1 MFPCR
6 SFVACFFLLASLAK
20 ALAAPPNVIVIL
32 VDDLGWA
39 DLGCQGSQYHQ
50 TPHIDGLAR
59 DGMRFTD
66 AYSACTVCSPTRAA
80 LLTGKHP
87 ARLHLT
93 DWIAGHA
100 APKAKLSP
108 PEWSRRLDPAE
119 PTLAARL
126 KSAGY
131 ATAAVGKWHLGAD
144 SRPQQFGFD
153 VNMGGDHRG
162 QPPRY
167 VAPYG
172 LPELPDGPAGEF
184 LTDRESAEAVRFI
197 ESHRSQPFFLYLAHY
212 AVHTPLDGKRDV
224 VAKYKARTPDDQRN
238 PVYAA
243 LLESVDDSV
252 GRIRASLQQLGLVT
266 NTVIVFTS
274 DNGGLVLGKD
284 RPTSNRPLRSG
295 KGDAY
300 EGGVRVP
307 FIVCWPGV
315 VRPGS
320 TSSRPV
326 QTVDLY
332 PTLLEA
338 TGVDDAP
345 GHERDGAS
353 LVALLKG
360 KGSTPDRSLY
370 WHYPHYHPG
379 GATPHGAVRSGDWKL
394 IESYESGHLELY
406 NLASDLAESTDL
418 ANALPEKANEMAR
431 DLAAWR
437 KKVGAQMPVPNPA
450 HVPAAIEPQ
459 PDGSLVLPAHRALP
473 HGAKLQY
480 EPPAHKNTIGYWVEA
495 GDWVEWIVRIPA
507 AGVYEVEILQGCG
520 TGSGGSEVEVSLAGS
535 RLPFVVMETGGFQKF
550 MPRRL
555 GTVAIPAEGEHRLQI
570 RVVRKAGPAVMDVR
584 QVILRRKSA

>member
-1 MFPCR
+1 MFPSR
-6 SFVACFFLLASLAK
+6 SFVAFFFLLASLAK

-131 ATAAVGKWHLGAD
+131 ATASVGKWHLGAD

-555 GTVAIPAEGEHRLQI
+555 GTVAVPAEGEHRLQI

>member
-1 MFPCR
+1 MFPSR
-6 SFVACFFLLASLAK
+6 SFVAFFFLLASLAK

-131 ATAAVGKWHLGAD
+131 ATASVGKWHLGAD

-418 ANALPEKANEMAR
+418 SNALPEKANEMAR

>member
-1 MFPCR
+1 MRLPQ
-6 SFVACFFLLASLAK
+6 FLVVCLALI
-20 ALAAPPNVIVIL
+20 ALLSKGVAAPPNVIVIL

-50 TPHIDGLAR
+50 TPHIDAMAR
-59 DGMRFTD
+59 EGMRFTD

-108 PEWSRRLDPAE
+108 PAWSQRLDPSE
-119 PTLAARL
+119 PTLASRL

-131 ATAAVGKWHLGAD
+131 ATAAVGKWHLGTN

-153 VNMGGDHRG
+153 VNHGGDHRG

-167 VAPYG
+167 VSPYS
-172 LPELPDGPAGEF
+172 LPELADGPQGEF
-184 LTDRESAEAVRFI
+184 LTDRECAEAIRFI
-197 ESHRSQPFFLYLAHY
+197 EAQQGKPFFLYLAHY

-238 PVYAA
+238 AVYAA

-252 GRIRASLQQLGLVT
+252 GNLRATLQRLGIAT
-266 NTVIVFTS
+266 NTIVVLTS

-295 KGDAY
+295 KGDVY

-315 VRPGS
+315 VRPGT

-326 QTVDLY
+326 QTMDLY

-338 TGVDDAP
+338 AGVADAP
-345 GHERDGAS
+345 GHEVDGTS
-353 LVALLKG
+353 LVGLLKG

-379 GATPHGAVRSGDWKL
+379 GATPYGAVRSGDWKL
-394 IESYESGHLELY
+394 VEFYESGHLELY
-406 NLASDLAESTDL
+406 NLASDLGEATDL
-418 ANALPEKANEMAR
+418 ANALPEKANELAR
-431 DLAAWR
+431 ELAAWR
-437 KKVGAQMPVPNPA
+437 KKVGAQMPVANPA
-450 HVPAAIEPQ
+450 HVPAAIAPLA
-459 PDGSLVLPAHRALP
+459 DGTLVLPAHRALT
-473 HGAKLQY
+473 HGSKLQY

-495 GDWVEWIVRIPA
+495 GDWVEWVVQVSAPGR
-507 AGVYEVEILQGCG
+507 YEVEILQGCG
-520 TGSGGSEVEVSLAGS
+520 TGSGGSEVEVALAGS

-555 GTVAIPAEGEHRLQI
+555 GDIDIANPGEHRLQI
-570 RVVRKAGPAVMDVR
+570 RVRRKAGPAVMDVR
-584 QVILRRKSA
+584 QVVLRRKAA

>member
-6 SFVACFFLLASLAK
+6 SFVACLFLLASLAK

-144 SRPQQFGFD
+144 SRPQPFGFD

-197 ESHRSQPFFLYLAHY
+197 EAHRSQPFFLYLAHY

-252 GRIRASLQQLGLVT
+252 GRIRASLQQLGLAT

-338 TGVDDAP
+338 AGVDDAP
-345 GHERDGAS
+345 GHERDGTS

-394 IESYESGHLELY
+394 VESYESGHLELY

-418 ANALPEKANEMAR
+418 ANALPEKANELAR

-555 GTVAIPAEGEHRLQI
+555 GTVAVPAEGEHRLQI

>member
-338 TGVDDAP
+338 AGVDDAP
-345 GHERDGAS
+345 GHERDGTS

-418 ANALPEKANEMAR
+418 SNALPEKANELAR

-459 PDGSLVLPAHRALP
+459 PDGSLVLQAHRALP

-555 GTVAIPAEGEHRLQI
+555 GTVAVPAEGEHRLQI

>member
-1 MFPCR
+1 MIPAR
-6 SFVACFFLLASLAK
+6 FLLPLACLL
-20 ALAAPPNVIVIL
+20 ACGAMAVAAPPNFIVIL

-39 DLGCQGSQYHQ
+39 DLGCQGSRYHE
-50 TPHIDGLAR
+50 TPHLDRLAR

-100 APKAKLSP
+100 APKAKLLP
-108 PEWSRRLDPAE
+108 PPWSMRLDPAE
-119 PTLAARL
+119 PTLASRL
-126 KSAGY
+126 KTAGY
-131 ATAAVGKWHLGAD
+131 ATAAIGKWHLGTN
-144 SRPQQFGFD
+144 SRPQDFGFD
-153 VNMGGDHRG
+153 VNHGGDHRG

-167 VAPYG
+167 VSPYG
-172 LPELPDGPAGEF
+172 LPMLPDGPHGEF

-197 ESHRSQPFFLYLAHY
+197 EQSKDKPFFIYLAHY
-212 AVHTPLDGKRDV
+212 AVHTPIDGKRDV
-224 VAKYKARTPDDQRN
+224 VAKYKSRAPDDQRN

-252 GRIRASLQQLGLVT
+252 GRIRARLDQLGLAT

-295 KGDAY
+295 KGDVY

-315 VRPGS
+315 VRPG
-320 TSSRPV
+320 TTTSRPV
-326 QTVDLY
+326 QTMDVY

-338 TGVDDAP
+338 AGVEDVP

-353 LVALLKG
+353 LLALLRG
-360 KGSTPDRSLY
+360 KGNTPDRSLY

-394 IESYESGHLELY
+394 VEFHESGHLELY
-406 NLASDLAESTDL
+406 NLASDLGETTDL
-418 ANALPEKANEMAR
+418 ADALPEKANELAR
-431 DLAAWR
+431 ELAAWR
-437 KKVGAQMPVPNPA
+437 KRVGAQMPVPNPA
-450 HVPAAIEPQ
+450 HVPAPIEPMA
-459 PDGSLVLPAHRALP
+459 DGSIVLPAHRSMP
-473 HGAKLQY
+473 HGTKIQY
-480 EPPAHKNTIGYWVEA
+480 EPPAHKNTVGYWVDPA
-495 GDWVEWIVRIPA
+495 DWVEWAMKVPA
-507 AGVYEVEILQGCG
+507 PGGYEVEVLQGCG
-520 TGSGGSEVEVSLAGS
+520 TGSGGSEVEVSIAGA

-550 MPRRL
+550 MPRRI
-555 GTVAIPAEGEHRLQI
+555 GVVDVATPGEHRLQI
-570 RVVRKAGPAVMDVR
+570 RVLRKAGPAVMDVR
-584 QVILRRKSA
+584 RVVLRRLAS